1 MGDPP
6 VIPGANARAMRKGC
20 AVSFAIGLRCRECGS
35 FYPAEARYS
44 CDICFGPLEV
54 AYDLEAARGVVTRE
68 RIASGPG
75 SLWRYHDLL
84 PDVGGDPVD
93 LGGGWTPL
101 RRADRLAGVLGLREL
116 WLKDDTANPT
126 GSFKDRVVS
135 VALSAA
141 RHLGFTTAA
150 CASTGNLATSVAA
163 HAAALGWPSVTVIP
177 SDLESS
183 KVAMTA
189 IFGGTVLAVDGT
201 YDDVNRLCAE
211 LVDEHPDWA
220 FANVNLRAYYAEG
233 SKTLAFE
240 IAEQLGW
247 RVPAQIIA
255 PVASGSQLT
264 KIAKGFREFAAL
276 DLVEGPAPR
285 MFGAQAAGCSP
296 VATAFA
302 NGTDVIR
309 PVKPHTIARSLAIGN
324 PADGPFALDEMRLSG
339 GDCGSVADDEILEC
353 IGLLARTEGVFGETA
368 GGTVIASLRQ
378 LIAKGSID
386 PAQPVVAIIS
396 GHGLKT
402 LDAVTGFAVPTATI
416 QPSLDAARTA
426 LATHHQGAL
435 L

>member
-1 MGDPP
+1 
-6 VIPGANARAMRKGC
+6 
-20 AVSFAIGLRCRECGS
+20 L
-35 FYPAEARYS
+35 AE
-44 CDICFGPLEV
+44 
-54 AYDLEAARGVVTRE
+54 
-68 RIASGPG
+68 
-75 SLWRYHDLL
+75 
-84 PDVGGDPVD
+84 
-93 LGGGWTPL
+93 
-101 RRADRLAGVLGLREL
+101 VLGLKEL
-116 WLKDDTANPT
+116 WLKDDTRNPT

-141 RHLGFTTAA
+141 RALGFSTAA

-189 IFGGTVLAVDGT
+189 IFGGTVLAVEGT

-247 RVPAQIIA
+247 RVPAQVIA

-264 KIAKGFREFAAL
+264 KVAKGFREFAEL
-276 DLVEGPAPR
+276 GLVEGDAPR

-302 NGTDVIR
+302 DGTDVIR
-309 PVKPHTIARSLAIGN
+309 PVKPQTIARSLAIGN

-339 GDCGSVADDEILEC
+339 GDCGSVSDDEILEC
-353 IGLLARTEGVFGETA
+353 IGLLARTEGVFAETA

-378 LIAKGSID
+378 LIQRGSID
-386 PAQPVVAIIS
+386 PNQSVVAIIS

-402 LDAVTGFAVPTATI
+402 LDAVTGIAVPTATI

-426 LATHHQGAL
+426 LAVHHQGVL
-435 L
+435 Q